1 MMHISAGGDR
11 LVFALCV
18 VFTVCG
24 LVAFDHWSTKLAW
37 RKPVHAAAAVI
48 GIVFAA
54 MLTAGGVDLGAGSP
68 SFLGLTFLLC
78 GAAGGA
84 ILLGMALR
92 REGWQEVELRR
103 IDAHDL

>member
-24 LVAFDHWSTKLAW
+24 LTAFEHWSTKIAW
-37 RKPVHAAAAVI
+37 RRSVYTAAAAL
-48 GIVFAA
+48 GTVFAL
-54 MLTAGGVDLGAGSP
+54 MLAAGGIDLGAGSS

-78 GAAGGA
+78 GASGGA
-84 ILLGMALR
+84 ILLGMTLQ
-92 REGWQEVELRR
+92 REGWREAELRR
-103 IDAHDL
+103 MDAHDL